1 MAKFNN
7 EKPQLLLHQ
16 PNSYPV
22 GICYMMQGAQ
32 IWCCDNLEGWDR
44 VRGGRKIQQRGNI
57 CVPGYQ
63 AHKHVLT
70 QGWFA
75 RSALYTQRGW

>member
-32 IWCCDNLEGWDR
+32 TGALGQPSGIGQSGRREGGS
-44 VRGGRKIQQRGNI
+44 RGRG
-57 CVPGYQ
+57 
-63 AHKHVLT
+63 HM
-70 QGWFA
+70 
-75 RSALYTQRGW
+75 YTHG